1 MFYDENSIK
10 EKMDQLRQ
18 VSSTLSPFVEPMP
31 SYMSGVRWTDEHRER
46 DGYVKQED
54 GSWVKFI
61 PVDVWIDY
69 LQKEILDLYRRNS
82 ENSTNLMMCN
92 RRNYEMEYGL
102 RVAEKSLKN
111 ALAMT
116 KEMINE

>member
-18 VSSTLSPFVEPMP
+18 VSSALSPFIEPMP
-31 SYMSGVRWTDEHRER
+31 SYMNGVRWTDEHRER

-82 ENSTNLMMCN
+82 ENSTNLIMCN
-92 RRNYEMEYGL
+92 RKNYEMEYGL
-102 RVAEKSLKN
+102 RVAQKSLLKS
-111 ALAMT
+111 LDM
-116 KEMINE
+116 KVENE